1 MTKINE
7 IVKRNGKKRW
17 YYFFID
23 KYFNKLLFQIKKTV
37 KFFNY

>member
-7 IVKRNGKKRW
+7 MVKRDGII
-17 YYFFID
+17 FFID

-37 KFFNY
+37 KFFN